1 MLFQTLKF
9 YLARLT
15 VSLFLVFG
23 VGFSSLYFFHEVAL
37 PNVMFDDLAI
47 QWLIFLVCLF
57 FGFVG
62 YGMLGEQ
69 RFYNSLHGLKNIPP
83 KSVVG
88 NIKNQFENLIEFTYS
103 SYFLP
108 ATGKRYRNLSV
119 LQFADYLI
127 SIGEE
132 TPKALNVYVQ
142 AFIQS
147 PQNS

>member
-37 PNVMFDDLAI
+37 PNVIFEDLAI

-83 KSVVG
+83 KSVVR
-88 NIKNQFENLIEFTYS
+88 NIKN
-103 SYFLP
+103 
-108 ATGKRYRNLSV
+108 
-119 LQFADYLI
+119 
-127 SIGEE
+127 
-132 TPKALNVYVQ
+132 
-142 AFIQS
+142 
-147 PQNS
+147 